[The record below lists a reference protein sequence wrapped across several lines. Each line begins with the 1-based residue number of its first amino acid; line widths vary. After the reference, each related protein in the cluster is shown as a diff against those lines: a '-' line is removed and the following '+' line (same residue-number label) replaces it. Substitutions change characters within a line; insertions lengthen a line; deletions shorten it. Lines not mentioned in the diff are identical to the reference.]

1 MALSTV
7 ALVALLASGD
17 AKLPAVITADQVQQP
32 HGAAPVM
39 LLATTAPA
47 TNSTQAP
54 ANQLQ
59 KKADIKKGKK
69 KSAVPK
75 KL

>member
-1 MALSTV
+1 MALSHI
-7 ALVALLASGD
+7 AFIAMLASGD
-17 AKLPAVITADQVQQP
+17 AKLPTVIAADQVQQP
-32 HGAAPVM
+32 YGAAPVM

-54 ANQLQ
+54 ANQLS
-59 KKADIKKGKK
+59 KKADIKRGKK